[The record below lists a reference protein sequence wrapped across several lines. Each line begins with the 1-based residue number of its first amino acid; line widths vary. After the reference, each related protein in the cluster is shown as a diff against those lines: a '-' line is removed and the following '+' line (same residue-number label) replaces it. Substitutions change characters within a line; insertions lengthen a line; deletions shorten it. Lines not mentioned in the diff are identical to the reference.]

1 MRYRAILF
9 MICSLLGINTHLKA
23 ETVIYDFSSASN
35 WVTEPNGDS
44 HPNTG
49 TSAVLNKIYYKETN
63 DCFIGKG
70 DVYFSDGYL
79 MLNSSASLQIPHNE
93 NWIINKIT
101 LHAHSGGSTNVK
113 VNIYNSYE
121 GGAASS
127 TALTWEKKDYD
138 YEYPI
143 KDTHKQSQLYI
154 RATNSYNARITKVTI
169 DYTLKDYSS
178 SPSVSAPIFNPST
191 STFSL
196 ESLDIAISAAKGCD
210 IYYTTDGTTPSL
222 ENLEECSKGNIAT
235 IYASNS
241 PVVLN
246 AIAIDPISGECSN
259 VSRATY
265 TYIDPTTENDGT
277 KERPFTVA
285 EVKRMTIN
293 KLDRWVRGV
302 IYGTMVNADASEV
315 VTSDFSSS
323 TNIVIGDELTNIP
336 IKLSDNEALREA
348 INLVD
353 HPYLLGKEILIKGS
367 LTDYCSSKGVT
378 EVEEYKITYDVP
390 INSYGYATLFLDMP
404 VSVPSGS
411 KAYYCTIEDN
421 YAKLHSIETIIP
433 DSVGVILGSSPN
445 TTCTLYYSPTG
456 GSKIEEE
463 NIRSTNRLIGYTKD
477 HVIPNSEYAYYALNV
492 KDNKL
497 GFYIPQSMT
506 DSEFMA
512 KANKAY
518 LQVPVENKVAMFV
531 IRREVSG
538 LETVHINNILDE
550 TVYDFWGRMILTPTS
565 GIYIKGGKKIIVR

>member
-1 MRYRAILF
+1 MSTAMLAENKKTISVTISDFPAGIQYAKDEEHD
-9 MICSLLGINTHLKA
+9 LGDGL
-23 ETVIYDFSSASN
+23 VIYTTLCHFTSELRIYSSATN
-35 WVTEPNGDS
+35 NGFVVSDPLPGAIVS
-44 HPNTG
+44 MSFKMG
-49 TSAVLNKIYYKETN
+49 YEVDKLN
-63 DCFIGKG
+63 
-70 DVYFSDGYL
+70 VYGSTDK
-79 MLNSSASLQIPHNE
+79 E
-93 NWIINKIT
+93 NWNLIKGIETTSKSYIN
-101 LHAHSGGSTNVK
+101 
-113 VNIYNSYE
+113 
-121 GGAASS
+121 
-127 TALTWEKKDYD
+127 
-138 YEYPI
+138 
-143 KDTHKQSQLYI
+143 
-154 RATNSYNARITKVTI
+154 
-169 DYTLKDYSS
+169 YTLEFPEGKNYTCFKLDVAGSEQIRIKSISITYISS
-178 SPSVSAPIFNPST
+178 NDDEEDVVIVSAPIFNPST
-191 STFSL
+191 STFSS
-196 ESLDIAISAAKGCD
+196 ESLDVAISAAKGCD

-222 ENLEECSKGNIAT
+222 ENLEECSKGNVAT

-241 PVVLN
+241 PIVLS
-246 AIAIDPISGECSN
+246 AIAVDPISGKGSN
-259 VSRATY
+259 VSSATY
-265 TYIDPTTENDGT
+265 RYIDPTIENDGT

-285 EVKRMTIN
+285 EVKRMTVN

-323 TNIVIGDELTNIP
+323 TNIVIGDELINIP
-336 IKLSDNEALREA
+336 IKLTDNETLREA

-404 VSVPSGS
+404 ASVPSGS

-433 DSVGVILGSSPN
+433 DSVGVILESSPN
-445 TTCTLYYSPTG
+445 TTCTLSYSATG

-518 LQVPVENKVAMFV
+518 LQVPIENKAAMF
-531 IRREVSG
+531 ILRREVDES
-538 LETVHINNILDE
+538 EIVHINSITDE
-550 TVYDFWGRMILTPTS
+550 TIYDLWGRIISTPTP
-565 GIYIKGGKKIIVR
+565 GVYIKGGKKIVIR